1 MNWQETTLSPR
12 WMNWVREVIT
22 LLGIA
27 WQEEEPGVLRVVL
40 KDEEARL
47 FGLNR
52 QQSLLWILDPGK
64 IGTFPQA
71 ELVVPG
77 SLRFTQLQEIARRRS
92 RLARLFFD
100 PANLPGISD
109 TGSLTNT
116 GRPGNVNAPPRN
128 LRNSD
133 SEWRLAPV
141 AVLFLLIE
149 RVWRDGT
156 GWSNL
161 LLDVGVDLL
170 TGATKA
176 NTWEGWRGLPWQ
188 ETAPPWP
195 PRERRQLTYRDAFR
209 RATSAARQVLAELL
223 VAHEPEWVGAEARK
237 YEEAVDQV
245 HRYFDGLAREERAL
259 RREQE
264 RQFHLEEV
272 ARRHRLTLDGR
283 PVSLLLL
290 LRPVLIQGSSAPA
303 SLSLPLRL
311 PTAAVP
317 HTGSPAAPASPGP
330 SQPARPATHGQPA
343 PRPTTQPSSPQI
355 LWDPLDLGVT

>member
-1 MNWQETTLSPR
+1 MCEL
-12 WMNWVREVIT
+12 IT

-27 WQEEEPGVLRVVL
+27 WQEEEPGVVRIVL
-40 KDEEARL
+40 KDEDARL

-52 QQSLLWILDPGK
+52 QQSLLWVLDPEK
-64 IGTFPQA
+64 LSTFPQA

-92 RLARLFFD
+92 RLARLFLD
-100 PANLPGISD
+100 PANLSGTAGVS
-109 TGSLTNT
+109 GLTNT
-116 GRPGNVNAPPRN
+116 GGPGNVNAPPRD
-128 LRNSD
+128 LRNPEP
-133 SEWRLAPV
+133 EWRLAPV
-141 AVLFLLIE
+141 ALLFLLIE
-149 RVWRDGT
+149 GVWRNGT
-156 GWSNL
+156 GASNL
-161 LLDVGVDLL
+161 LVDVGIDLL

-176 NTWEGWRGLPWQ
+176 NAWRGWRGLPWQ

-195 PRERRQLTYRDAFR
+195 PRERRQLTYREAFR
-209 RATSAARQVLAELL
+209 RAMSAARQVLAEFL
-223 VAHEPEWVGAEARK
+223 VANKPEWVAVEVRK
-237 YEEAVDQV
+237 YEEAIDQV

-272 ARRHRLTLDGR
+272 ARGHRLTLDGR

-303 SLSLPLRL
+303 SLSLPPWLS
-311 PTAAVP
+311 TAAVP
-317 HTGSPAAPASPGP
+317 HTGSPAAPASPAP
-330 SQPARPATHGQPA
+330 PQPGRPATHGQPA